1 MVYCLH
7 VVVDD
12 DDVVVLLKK
21 IDDVVCSS
29 LLPPLS
35 SSLSLSLS
43 LPTLLTY
50 RYVLMMKK
58 RVLLFTFGIST
69 VNVIFHRPV
78 VSFVS
83 RLLTFSVRRLLL
95 RGRLL
100 RRRRGNRRK
109 LLRVPVEKPKPR
121 VMSEPVPSS
130 VIWNVRIGQHFRL
143 LWLVHATSKALRL
156 ARVHVPA
163 PVRTQP
169 ISGSRSVSMMVVV
182 HTIVRII
189 ITTTVVMMTRLPVAI
204 LSPTSSDV
212 VVAPEPVA
220 PESARPAVRG
230 RFPAV
235 LSVIIPARSTRSLF
249 FAVAKS
255 PSVGTVAL
263 L

>member
-7 VVVDD
+7 VDD

-21 IDDVVCSS
+21 IDDVICSS
-29 LLPPLS
+29 LLPP
-35 SSLSLSLS
+35 LSLSLS

-50 RYVLMMKK
+50 RYVSMMKK

-83 RLLTFSVRRLLL
+83 CLLTFSVSRLLL

-130 VIWNVRIGQHFRL
+130 VIWNFRIGQHLRL

-189 ITTTVVMMTRLPVAI
+189 ITTTVVMMTRFPVAI

-235 LSVIIPARSTRSLF
+235 LSVPACSTRSLF

-255 PSVGTVAL
+255 PSVGAVAL

>member
-1 MVYCLH
+1 
-7 VVVDD
+7 
-12 DDVVVLLKK
+12 
-21 IDDVVCSS
+21 
-29 LLPPLS
+29 
-35 SSLSLSLS
+35 
-43 LPTLLTY
+43 
-50 RYVLMMKK
+50 
-58 RVLLFTFGIST
+58 
-69 VNVIFHRPV
+69 
-78 VSFVS
+78 
-83 RLLTFSVRRLLL
+83 
-95 RGRLL
+95 
-100 RRRRGNRRK
+100 
-109 LLRVPVEKPKPR
+109 
-121 VMSEPVPSS
+121 MSEPVPSS

-212 VVAPEPVA
+212 VVAPE
-220 PESARPAVRG
+220 SARPAVRG

>member
-1 MVYCLH
+1 MTLF
-7 VVVDD
+7 
-12 DDVVVLLKK
+12 VLL
-21 IDDVVCSS
+21 SF
-29 LLPPLS
+29 LLFPPL
-35 SSLSLSLS
+35 SLSLSLS

-50 RYVLMMKK
+50 RYVSMMKE
-58 RVLLFTFGIST
+58 RVLLFTFGISS

-130 VIWNVRIGQHFRL
+130 VIWNVRIGQHLRL

-235 LSVIIPARSTRSLF
+235 LSVIIPACSTRSLF

-255 PSVGTVAL
+255 PVAAAVAL

>member
-1 MVYCLH
+1 
-7 VVVDD
+7 
-12 DDVVVLLKK
+12 
-21 IDDVVCSS
+21 
-29 LLPPLS
+29 
-35 SSLSLSLS
+35 
-43 LPTLLTY
+43 
-50 RYVLMMKK
+50 
-58 RVLLFTFGIST
+58 
-69 VNVIFHRPV
+69 
-78 VSFVS
+78 
-83 RLLTFSVRRLLL
+83 
-95 RGRLL
+95 
-100 RRRRGNRRK
+100 
-109 LLRVPVEKPKPR
+109 
-121 VMSEPVPSS
+121 MSEPVPSS
-130 VIWNVRIGQHFRL
+130 VIWNVRIGQHLRL

-182 HTIVRII
+182 HTVVRII